1 MPNPYT
7 IVDAINQIVETVS
20 EFPTNSQPSASG
32 DTTSIYARAETF
44 LDRARYQVLALGWPE
59 NTELSRPFNANWL
72 GQVDVDGIMAAQSGG
87 PDQHRN
93 LVIRSQ
99 FGIQR
104 VYDANNRT
112 FVVTDTGTTPTAAA
126 SWANGSEYFIL
137 ALSSTSAA
145 QWQAVGLP
153 VGATPA
159 VGQRIASYIGTTAV
173 GGGGTVAAFSSA
185 KKVYL
190 DAVVLLTWSDLP
202 LKLADLVI
210 GKAKLLF
217 QRRIQN
223 GQLPD
228 QQLQQE
234 YMQAEMLADRNIA
247 SEKLLPPNTRA
258 SMAPQVQG
266 GQQQQ
271 QQGG

>member
-20 EFPTNSQPSASG
+20 EFPTTSQPSVAG

-44 LDRARYQVLALGWPE
+44 LDRARYQILALGWPE

-99 FGIQR
+99 YGIQR
-104 VYDANNRT
+104 VYDANTRT
-112 FVVTDTGTTPTAAA
+112 FAVTDTGTIPTAAA
-126 SWANGSEYFIL
+126 SWTAGAEYFIL
-137 ALSSTSAA
+137 AVGTTTAA

-153 VGATPA
+153 VSATPT
-159 VGQRIASYIGTTAV
+159 VGQRIASYIGALAPA
-173 GGGGTVAAFSSA
+173 GNGTVAAFSSA

-190 DAVVLLTWSDLP
+190 DAVVILNWSDLP

-210 GKAKLLF
+210 AKAKLLF

-234 YMQAEMLADRNIA
+234 YMQAEMSADRNEA

-258 SMAPQVQG
+258 AMAPTVQG